1 MVTGEMAV
9 VVELIFLPEREQL
22 GESLVVNQLPW
33 LFSNEGMKEVRRDVS
48 LSWGAIKEDF
58 KHPGIRSQRNAGY
71 LLH

>member
-22 GESLVVNQLPW
+22 EASLVVSQLPW
-33 LFSNEGMKEVRRDVS
+33 LFSNDGKEVRRDVS